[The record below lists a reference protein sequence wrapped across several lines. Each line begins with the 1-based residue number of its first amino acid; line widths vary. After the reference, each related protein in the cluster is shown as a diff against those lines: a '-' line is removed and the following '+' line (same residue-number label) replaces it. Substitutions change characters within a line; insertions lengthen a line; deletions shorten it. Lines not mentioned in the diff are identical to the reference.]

1 MKKGGR
7 PALRQELGDIGYL
20 ESHPEVCQFFK
31 DAGCCRICE
40 KIHGSHQQM
49 VEAFSLSFDESKALI
64 GREEF
69 QVDEAL
75 IAAVAVLPRT
85 REKWFKITITKD
97 VEFRS
102 YLKPEHKNVVWKKI
116 IPSTWLE
123 DTREQLL
130 KAILV
135 YITCEGRYNRVMI
148 YHFKLMNHF
157 TGRSPLNLPFY
168 LHKSLTKMAHQ
179 VKSQPTKIASR
190 LSHHG
195 LINFIIQ
202 ELI

>member
-1 MKKGGR
+1 M
-7 PALRQELGDIGYL
+7 A
-20 ESHPEVCQFFK
+20 ESL
-31 DAGCCRICE
+31 A
-40 KIHGSHQQM
+40 
-49 VEAFSLSFDESKALI
+49 LSFDGSKALI
-64 GREEF
+64 GKEEF

-75 IAAVAVLPRT
+75 IAEVAELPRT
-85 REKWFKITITKD
+85 GEKWFKTTITKD

-102 YLKPEHKNVVWKKI
+102 YLKPEHKNVVWKKS

-123 DTREQLL
+123 EKWQQLL

-157 TGRSPLNLPFY
+157 IGRSPLNLTFY

-179 VKSQPTKIASR
+179 VKA
-190 LSHHG
+190 
-195 LINFIIQ
+195 
-202 ELI
+202 